1 MDRMLR
7 LLLIRHGAT
16 LAVRDA
22 AFADAEPLEPAAR
35 ERAEQ
40 LAGSLPARAVAV
52 SGPEPACRET
62 AAALGVNAAVGT
74 ALAGCD
80 VGSWR
85 GRTLDRLQA
94 DDPAGLIAWMSEPD
108 AAPHGGESLTVFARR
123 VSDWM
128 REAATGAGFLVA
140 IVDAGVIKAAVCHAL
155 DAPLSTFWRLDI
167 APLSVSELHA
177 RDGRW
182 TVRHLNAPLARGD
195 GVGYGG
201 A

>member
-1 MDRMLR
+1 MLR

-16 LAVRDA
+16 VAVRER
-22 AFADAEPLEPAAR
+22 AFADDEPLEPAAR

-40 LAGSLPARAVAV
+40 LAGSLPARAIAF

-62 AAALGVNAAVGT
+62 AAALGLDAGSVT

-85 GRTLDRLQA
+85 GQTLDRLQE

-123 VSDWM
+123 VSEWM
-128 REAATGAGFLVA
+128 HVSAAGTAGAGFLVA

-155 DAPLSTFWRLDI
+155 DAPPAAFWRLDVS
-167 APLSVSELHA
+167 PLSVSELHA

-182 TVRHLNAPLARGD
+182 TVRHLNAPLARREGLQ
-195 GVGYGG
+195 YGPP
-201 A
+201 

>member
-1 MDRMLR
+1 LDGMLR

-16 LAVRDA
+16 AAVRGA
-22 AFADAEPLEPAAR
+22 AFADGEPLEAAAR
-35 ERAEQ
+35 ERAGE
-40 LAGSLPARAVAV
+40 LAGNLPARAVAV

-62 AAALGVNAAVGT
+62 AAALGVNAALVT

-108 AAPHGGESLTVFARR
+108 AAPHGGESLTAFARR
-123 VSDWM
+123 VSEWM
-128 REAATGAGFLVA
+128 RDAAAGDGFLVA
-140 IVDAGVIKAAVCHAL
+140 IVDAGVVKAAVCHAL
-155 DAPLSTFWRLDI
+155 DVPVSAFWRVDVAPLN
-167 APLSVSELHA
+167 VSELRA

-195 GVGYGG
+195 GVGYG
-201 A
+201 AY